1 MALVERIAGPRLVIT
16 SLRRRVRSSEVW
28 LTGLAILAGIAAAVF
43 TLIVGQIAHGLQ
55 VALYGFDANE
65 RLSAQQWIEPMR
77 LIALPLGGLVVGLSA
92 WWWKTSRSGPPV
104 DVVEANALLGGRM
117 GLRDSA
123 FICAQTLVSN
133 GCGASV
139 GLEAAYAQA
148 GGSGASL
155 LGKWMHL
162 RRADLRTMVAA
173 GAGAGIAAAFG
184 APLTGAF
191 YAFEVVL
198 GSYSAGTIAPVV
210 GASLAATLIVNSLH
224 NFGEPFPMPS
234 AGAVTMEPATYVLA
248 AGLGVICALLA
259 IVVMRLVA
267 LLESVANR
275 VRVHAAIRPAVGG
288 LIVAV
293 LVMGSP
299 QVLSSGRGA
308 LANDLVSSLALT
320 ALLTLIVLKT
330 MASIVS
336 LGFGFRGGLFFASL
350 FLGSLVGRAYG
361 LSFIAGG
368 SPIGIDPAVAG
379 LAGMSALAAAIIGA
393 PMTMS
398 FLVLETTRDFG
409 LTAACLAA
417 SVIAMTIVR
426 ERFGYSFSTWRLHL
440 RGETIRSA
448 HDVGWLRQLT
458 AGRLMR
464 QNVPTVRADSTLAE
478 FRNRF
483 PLGSVKIVIALDEAD
498 RYAGLVRV
506 ALAHAVTDPTGKTV
520 RDLISKP
527 HETLAPDLNIKE
539 IMAAFDRTEA
549 DELAVAD
556 ADGYVLGMVSE
567 AYATRRYA
575 EELEKN
581 RRELTGE
588 V

>member
-28 LTGLAILAGIAAAVF
+28 LTGLAIAAGIAAAVF
-43 TLIVGQIAHGLQ
+43 TLIIGRIAHHLQ
-55 VALYGFDANE
+55 VSLYGFDSNE
-65 RLSAQQWIEPMR
+65 RLSAQQWIEPIR
-77 LIALPLGGLVVGLSA
+77 LLALPAGGLALGLSA
-92 WWWKTSRSGPPV
+92 WWWKRSRSGPPV

-148 GGSGASL
+148 GGSWASL

-162 RRADLRTMVAA
+162 RRGDMRTMVAA

-210 GASLAATLIVNSLH
+210 GASLAATLIVNSFH

-234 AGAVTMEPATYVLA
+234 AGTVTMEPATYVLA

-259 IVVMRLVA
+259 IVMMRLVG
-267 LLESVANR
+267 LLER
-275 VRVHAAIRPAVGG
+275 AAGAMPLPTAIKPALGG
-288 LIVAV
+288 ALVAV
-293 LVMGSP
+293 LVLGSP

-308 LANDLVSSLALT
+308 LATDLVSSLALT
-320 ALLTLIVLKT
+320 SLIYLIVLKT
-330 MASIVS
+330 MASIIS

-350 FLGSLVGRAYG
+350 FLGSLLGRAYG
-361 LSFIAGG
+361 LGFIVGG
-368 SPIGIDPAVAG
+368 SPIGIEPSVAG
-379 LAGMSALAAAIIGA
+379 LAGMSALAAGIIGA

-464 QNVPTVRADSTLAE
+464 QNVPTVRADATLAE

-483 PLGSVKIVIALDEAD
+483 PLGAVKMVIALDEAD
-498 RYAGLVRV
+498 HYAGLVRV
-506 ALAHAVTDPTGKTV
+506 ALAHGVSDPAGKAV
-520 RDLISKP
+520 RDMISKP

-549 DELAVAD
+549 DELAVVEE
-556 ADGYVLGMVSE
+556 DGRVLGLVSE
-567 AYATRRYA
+567 GFATRRYA

>member
-28 LTGLAILAGIAAAVF
+28 LTGLAILAGVAAAVF
-43 TLIVGQIAHGLQ
+43 TLIVGRIAHVLQ
-55 VALYGFDANE
+55 VSLYGFDSNE
-65 RLSAQQWIEPMR
+65 RLSAQQWIEPLR
-77 LIALPLGGLVVGLSA
+77 LLALPAGGLALGLSA
-92 WWWKTSRSGPPV
+92 WWWKKSRSGPPV

-148 GGSGASL
+148 GGSWASL

-162 RRADLRTMVAA
+162 RRGDMRTMVAA

-248 AGLGVICALLA
+248 AGLGVICAMLA
-259 IVVMRLVA
+259 IIIMRLVA
-267 LLESVANR
+267 LLERAAQAAPL
-275 VRVHAAIRPAVGG
+275 HAAIKPALGG
-288 LIVAV
+288 ALVALLV
-293 LVMGSP
+293 LGSP

-320 ALLTLIVLKT
+320 ALLYLILLKA

-361 LSFIAGG
+361 LGFIASG
-368 SPIGIDPAVAG
+368 SPIGIDPAIAG

-458 AGRLMR
+458 AGKLMR
-464 QNVPTVRADSTLAE
+464 RNTPTTRVDAALAE
-478 FRNRF
+478 FKNRF
-483 PLGSVKIVIALDEAD
+483 PLGSVKFVVALDEAD
-498 RYAGLVRV
+498 RYAGVVRV
-506 ALAHAVTDPTGKTV
+506 ALTHAAADPTGKTV
-520 RDLISKP
+520 RDMIPKVQ
-527 HETLAPDLNIKE
+527 EALAPDLNIKE
-539 IMAAFDRTEA
+539 IMSAFDRTQA
-549 DELAVAD
+549 DELAVVD
-556 ADGYVLGMVSE
+556 EHGFVLGTVTE

>member
-1 MALVERIAGPRLVIT
+1 MSLVERIAGPRLVIT

-28 LTGLAILAGIAAAVF
+28 LTALAIVAGAAAAVF
-43 TLIVGQIAHGLQ
+43 TLAVGRIAHELQ
-55 VALYGFDANE
+55 VFLYGFDSNE
-65 RLSAQQWIEPMR
+65 RLSAQQWIEPVR
-77 LIALPLGGLVVGLSA
+77 LLALPVGGLILGLSA
-92 WWWKTSRSGPPV
+92 WWWKKSRSGPPV

-123 FICAQTLVSN
+123 FICGQTLVSN
-133 GCGASV
+133 GFGASV

-148 GGSGASL
+148 GGSWASL
-155 LGKWMHL
+155 MGKWMHL
-162 RRADLRTMVAA
+162 RRGDMRTMVAA

-198 GSYSAGTIAPVV
+198 GSYSAATIAPVV
-210 GASLAATLIVNSLH
+210 GASLAASLMVNSLH

-234 AGAVTMEPATYVLA
+234 AGAVTMEPGTYVLA
-248 AGLGVICALLA
+248 AGLGVICALLG
-259 IVVMRLVA
+259 IFIMRLVA
-267 LLESVANR
+267 LLERWASAIPLPTAVKPALGGAVVA
-275 VRVHAAIRPAVGG
+275 
-288 LIVAV
+288 LMV
-293 LVMGSP
+293 LGSP

-308 LANDLVSSLALT
+308 LANDLVGSLALG
-320 ALLTLIVLKT
+320 ALIYLIVLKT

-350 FLGSLVGRAYG
+350 FLGSLVGRACGIG
-361 LSFIAGG
+361 LEASGA
-368 SPIGIDPAVAG
+368 PLLIDPSVAG

-409 LTAACLAA
+409 LTAACLGA
-417 SVIAMTIVR
+417 SVIATTIVR

-464 QNVPTVRADSTLAE
+464 QNVPTTRIDATLAE
-478 FRNRF
+478 FKNRF
-483 PLGSVKIVIALDEAD
+483 PLGSVKIVIALGEDD

-506 ALAHAVTDPTGKTV
+506 ALAHAVADPTGKTV
-520 RDLISKP
+520 RDMISKP

-549 DELAVAD
+549 DELAVVTPEGA
-556 ADGYVLGMVSE
+556 VLGMVSE
-567 AYATRRYA
+567 GYATRRYA
-575 EELEKN
+575 EELEKV

-588 V
+588 T

>member
-1 MALVERIAGPRLVIT
+1 MSLVERIAGPRLVIT

-28 LTGLAILAGIAAAVF
+28 LTVLAICAGVAAAVA
-43 TLIVGQIAHGLQ
+43 TLVIGRIAHHLQ
-55 VALYGFDANE
+55 VLLYGFDSNE
-65 RLSAQQWIEPMR
+65 RLSAQQWIAPMR
-77 LIALPLGGLVVGLSA
+77 LLALPLGGLIVGLSA
-92 WWWKTSRSGPPV
+92 WWWKKSRVGPPV

-133 GCGASV
+133 GFGASV

-148 GGSGASL
+148 GGSSASL
-155 LGKWMHL
+155 MGKWMHL
-162 RRADLRTMVAA
+162 RRGDMRIMVAA

-234 AGAVTMEPATYVLA
+234 AGAVTMDPATYVLA

-259 IVVMRLVA
+259 IVIMRLVA
-267 LLESVANR
+267 LLERWANAAPMPSALKPALGGALVA
-275 VRVHAAIRPAVGG
+275 
-288 LIVAV
+288 LMV
-293 LVMGSP
+293 LGSP

-308 LANDLVSSLALT
+308 LANDLVSTLALS
-320 ALLTLIVLKT
+320 ALIYLIVLKT

-361 LSFIAGG
+361 LGFIAAA

-458 AGRLMR
+458 AGKLMR
-464 QNVPTVRADSTLAE
+464 RNTPTTRIDAALAE
-478 FRNRF
+478 FKNRF
-483 PLGSVKIVIALDEAD
+483 PLGSVKFVVALDEAD
-498 RYAGLVRV
+498 HYAGVVRV
-506 ALAHAVTDPTGKTV
+506 ALTHAVTDPAGKTV
-520 RDLISKP
+520 REMVPKP
-527 HETLAPDLNIKE
+527 QEALAPDLNIKE
-539 IMAAFDRTEA
+539 IMAAFDRTQA
-549 DELAVAD
+549 DELAVVD
-556 ADGYVLGMVSE
+556 ADGVVLGTVTE